1 MRNVMAHQNFTNY
14 PNVLELLTKTE
25 KLFLDI
31 QKMENCMPLQVGD
44 RLFCGSLLFILFC
57 LFWKDLTNH
66 YHGFKI

>member
-31 QKMENCMPLQVGD
+31 QKMENCMPLQVCD
-44 RLFCGSLLFILFC
+44 RLFCGSLLFLFFDC
-57 LFWKDLTNH
+57 FGLINH